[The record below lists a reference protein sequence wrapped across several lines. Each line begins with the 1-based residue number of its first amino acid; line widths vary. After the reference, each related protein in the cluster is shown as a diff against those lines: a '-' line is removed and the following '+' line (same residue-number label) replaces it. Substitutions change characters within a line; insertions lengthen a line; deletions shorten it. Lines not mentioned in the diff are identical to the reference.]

1 MGPPNQLPGSHTAAH
16 SEAFHETRRHLP
28 SRDDK
33 YFPMENYAWVYD
45 SAKNKPPGW
54 DDVVVAVAVA
64 AAFASDRRVC
74 VEDFHGPRYI
84 SDSGAIHGVGES
96 VSAGKL
102 ARVKTYTHA
111 SHDFG

>member
-1 MGPPNQLPGSHTAAH
+1 
-16 SEAFHETRRHLP
+16 
-28 SRDDK
+28 
-33 YFPMENYAWVYD
+33 MENYAWVYD
-45 SAKNKPPGW
+45 PAKNKPPGW

-64 AAFASDRRVC
+64 AALASDRRVC

-102 ARVKTYTHA
+102 ARVKTYTHV
-111 SHDFG
+111 SQP